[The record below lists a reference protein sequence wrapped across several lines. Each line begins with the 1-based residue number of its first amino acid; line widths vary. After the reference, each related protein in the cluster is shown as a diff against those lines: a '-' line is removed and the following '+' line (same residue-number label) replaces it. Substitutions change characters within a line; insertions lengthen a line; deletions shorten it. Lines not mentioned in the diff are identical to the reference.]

1 MNSILTRLV
10 LLMVVLPALSSCF
23 KIPERD
29 CDSYKTGTFTS
40 FTVLDGDSL
49 ETTFVRNDSLEIES
63 FQGTQDTSSVRW
75 INDCEYILK
84 KLHPKNRAEEKSI
97 QIKILTTTDSSYTFE
112 FNAVGS
118 AKKLQAT
125 AYKKH

>member
-1 MNSILTRLV
+1 
-10 LLMVVLPALSSCF
+10 MVALSVLSSCF

-29 CDSYKTGTFTS
+29 CDSYKTGAFTS

-63 FQGTQDTSSVRW
+63 FQGIQDTSSVRW